1 MIGYMPNVYH
11 YMRQENCS
19 VGVAC
24 VRLMHSVDLTR
35 RERLAIKILL
45 ERKCIGL
52 SSKRPTRAQ
61 HARMSDLYSLFVR
74 LCERTIKLVNAN
86 KGN

>member
-11 YMRQENCS
+11 YMRQENCAI
-19 VGVAC
+19 GVAC

-35 RERLAIKILL
+35 RERLAVRILL
-45 ERKCIGL
+45 ERQCINL
-52 SSKRPTRAQ
+52 SSTRPTREQFAK
-61 HARMSDLYSLFVR
+61 MSDLYSLFIR
-74 LCERTIKLVNAN
+74 LCERTIKQYNAN